1 MKNRHKEAT
10 RPGRSGGFVW
20 TGAVDEH
27 GIPVELSAYDIERMD
42 RPAIDHYRADREAS
56 ISAKEAQRIEA
67 DDERRFAGE
76 YVRNGGRERDAAA
89 AFRADRDRRAAE
101 AAGRAED
108 AALQAARRRVRQ
120 PL

>member
-42 RPAIDHYRADREAS
+42 RPAIDQYRADREAE
-56 ISAKEAQRIEA
+56 IDAKEAQRIEA
-67 DDERRFAGE
+67 DDERRFADE
-76 YVRNGGRERDAAA
+76 YVRNGGERSKASA

-101 AAGRAED
+101 EAGRAEE

>member
-10 RPGRSGGFVW
+10 RPDRSGGFVW

-67 DDERRFAGE
+67 DDERQFTERFVEA
-76 YVRNGGRERDAAA
+76 GGRERDAAA
-89 AFRADRDRRAAE
+89 AYTAHRNQLAAE
-101 AAGRAED
+101 AAARAEE
-108 AALQAARRRVRQ
+108 AVVQAGRFRIRQ
-120 PL
+120 KL